1 MENETDSDNLIA
13 RKKVPF
19 HRTKVIRDWNTVLV
33 NPWNELPSGFTV
45 ELTDTIDSY
54 RLDSRITAD
63 FEAMMEKAKALGY
76 KPLLISAYRSMETQ
90 TDLFNAEWNNF
101 KNQGMNEEDARTTA
115 AKSTA
120 RPGTSEHQTGLAV
133 DIVANH
139 HRNLDDSQAETGLSK
154 WLMNNSYKYGFI
166 LRYPQGKTG
175 ITGIIYEP
183 WHYRYVGKDA
193 ARVISDNNL
202 TLEEY
207 LSSEIV

>member
-1 MENETDSDNLIA
+1 MENETDSDDLIA

-19 HRTKVIRDWNTVLV
+19 DRTKVIRDWNTILV

-63 FEAMMEKAKALGY
+63 FETMMEKAKALGY

-101 KNQGMNEEDARTTA
+101 KNQGMNEEDARATA

-120 RPGTSEHQTGLAV
+120 RPGTRNIRLDLQWILSQTITAIWTILKARLVFQNGL
-133 DIVANH
+133 
-139 HRNLDDSQAETGLSK
+139 
-154 WLMNNSYKYGFI
+154 
-166 LRYPQGKTG
+166 
-175 ITGIIYEP
+175 
-183 WHYRYVGKDA
+183 
-193 ARVISDNNL
+193 
-202 TLEEY
+202 
-207 LSSEIV
+207 